1 MYRPHRNLL
10 TLKNFSDFY
19 IDCHWKEKKDN
30 EKTKQNKT
38 CVRYFLPTQEINNS
52 YFLFYNVISLIIVHL
67 NNTLPPLI

>member
-52 YFLFYNVISLIIVHL
+52 YFFVL
-67 NNTLPPLI
+67 